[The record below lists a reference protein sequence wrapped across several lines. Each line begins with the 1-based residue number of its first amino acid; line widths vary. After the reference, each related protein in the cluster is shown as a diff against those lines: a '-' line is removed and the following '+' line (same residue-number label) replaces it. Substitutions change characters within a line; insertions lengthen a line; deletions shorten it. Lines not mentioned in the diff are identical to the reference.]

1 MCRRRRWEVVGA
13 INMQGH
19 ALTGLPAPSGAT
31 DAARKGYVDTEIAGE
46 DRRVWDL
53 TGRDRR
59 GQGLGREEHYECR
72 SISCAKVSPNLI
84 LKPAPEGL
92 CTLLTLSLSGGSG
105 TSATKTFHRIE
116 GTGRVKID
124 ISTSTVDTSWNVT
137 NVYNLYKNGTIVW
150 TVTKSS
156 GQSYT
161 MPAVSES
168 IELDVTSGDAF
179 YLGMSLNA
187 RPVTFTA
194 TFRAAVS
201 LALLDGI
208 TT

>member
-1 MCRRRRWEVVGA
+1 ME
-13 INMQGH
+13 
-19 ALTGLPAPSGAT
+19 
-31 DAARKGYVDTEIAGE
+31 
-46 DRRVWDL
+46 
-53 TGRDRR
+53 
-59 GQGLGREEHYECR
+59 GREMAYNPTTWKTDDVITKDRLNKVEQGIV
-72 SISCAKVSPNLI
+72 SASKLSGTDIDTDKDWGGKNITNAGTISCAKVSPNLI

-116 GTGRVKID
+116 GTGRVRID
-124 ISTSTVDTSWNVT
+124 ISTSTVGTGWNAT

-150 TVTKSS
+150 TATISS

-179 YLGMSLNA
+179 YLDMSINTQA
-187 RPVTFTA
+187 VTFTA

>member
-1 MCRRRRWEVVGA
+1 MAYSPTTWNTNDVITKDKLNKIEQGVKTATRLSGTDIDTDKDWGGKNITNVGA
-13 INMQGH
+13 
-19 ALTGLPAPSGAT
+19 
-31 DAARKGYVDTEIAGE
+31 
-46 DRRVWDL
+46 
-53 TGRDRR
+53 
-59 GQGLGREEHYECR
+59 
-72 SISCAKVSPNLI
+72 ISCAKVSPNLI
-84 LKPAPEGL
+84 LKPAPEEL

-105 TSATKTFHRIE
+105 ASATKTFHRIE

-124 ISTSTVDTSWNVT
+124 ISTSSVGTGWNAT

-150 TVTKSS
+150 TATITS

-168 IELDVTSGDAF
+168 IELDVTSGDTF
-179 YLGMSLNA
+179 YLDMSINTQA
-187 RPVTFTA
+187 VTFTA